1 MNIRRAFEILE
12 IELDS
17 KNLTREFIKKSI
29 ID

>member
-17 KNLTREFIKKSI
+17 KNLTREFIKKKVS
-29 ID
+29 